1 MKRVIPLILI
11 LSMLFAGCHTTK
23 PLDEER
29 LTTPAPNATSAPAA
43 TPGQAEETYILLSKH
58 GITVDGKDAVNDST
72 QAVYIANDII
82 YYEAGH
88 DFTYGEGTAE
98 DEHSAEEAAAHIV
111 VHITQPGTYRLS
123 GYHPAAQVA
132 VDLGED
138 AVSDPNAVVTLI
150 LDILDITCT
159 VAPAIIFYNVY
170 ECGDADNPTMDVDT
184 SAAGANIIIAGN
196 PNADGTKINE
206 VSGSHVAR
214 IYKSYTLSEDGS
226 EVIDSKKLHKYDAAF
241 YSKMSMNISA
251 EEGKG
256 KSILYINGDNE
267 GLDTEMHLT
276 INSGSIQITSGNDGI
291 NTNEDGVSVTT
302 INGGDL
308 QIWVQGG
315 TGEGDGI
322 DSNGWLVIN
331 GGSVKAYA
339 CATSGDSGIDADNGV
354 YINGGSV
361 VATGNMLDRIE
372 GNQTYAVFSF
382 AERQP
387 PSSGLY
393 RLKNEQGDTI
403 FAAEPANAFTNMVMS
418 SPELVPG
425 TYTLWLDDSQLGG
438 IAMENGM
445 GGHPGFGGGFFD
457 SVPRE
462 DFEGEFEPPE
472 DFDMQRVYPVPG
484 GVAGDPPPDDGF
496 NRKPPEHSDGFGGI
510 EPPEHSDG
518 FGGIEPPEYYEDDIM
533 PPPGGFFGEVSPESL
548 VGEFEIKEGANFFG
562 AVDIL
567 PVG

>member
-1 MKRVIPLILI
+1 MKRIIPYILI
-11 LSMLFAGCHTTK
+11 LSMLFTGCYTAK
-23 PLDEER
+23 PIDEER
-29 LTTPAPNATSAPAA
+29 LTTPAPSA
-43 TPGQAEETYILLSKH
+43 TPAPEAIPEQSDETSIFFTRH
-58 GITVDGKDAVNDST
+58 GITVDGAEVIGDSS
-72 QAVYIANDII
+72 QAVYIDSDIV

-111 VHITQPGTYRLS
+111 VHITKPGTYRLS

-150 LDILDITCT
+150 LDSLDITCT

-170 ECGDADNPTMDVDT
+170 ECADKDNPTMDADT
-184 SAAGANIIIAGN
+184 SAAGANVIIA
-196 PNADGTKINE
+196 DGSTNNII
-206 VSGSHVAR
+206 GSHVAR
-214 IYKSYTLSEDGS
+214 IYESVTLSEDGR
-226 EVIDSKKLHKYDAAF
+226 EVVDSKKLHKYDAAF
-241 YSKMSMNISA
+241 YSKMSMNIS
-251 EEGKG
+251 GSG
-256 KSILYINGDNE
+256 TLSILGDNE
-267 GLDTEMHLT
+267 GLGSEMHLT
-276 INSGSIQITSGNDGI
+276 INSGDIWITSGNDGI

-302 INGGDL
+302 INGGTL
-308 QIWVQGG
+308 NIRVSGE

-331 GGSVKAYA
+331 DGSVLAMS
-339 CATSGDSGIDADNGV
+339 CASSMDSGIDADNGV

-372 GNQTYAVFSF
+372 GSQTYAVFSF
-382 AERQP
+382 AQSHP
-387 PSSGLY
+387 NSSYIL
-393 RLKNEQGDTI
+393 RDSQGNAVFD
-403 FAAEPANAFTNMVMS
+403 AAIYNSFSNMILS

-425 TYTLWLDDSQLGG
+425 TYSFWLNDSQLGG
-438 IAMENGM
+438 IAMEGGM
-445 GGHPGFGGGFFD
+445 GGRPGFGSGFFD
-457 SVPRE
+457 SVPK
-462 DFEGEFEPPE
+462 DSEGEPIRPE
-472 DFDMQRVYPVPG
+472 DFDVHVYPVPG
-484 GVAGDPPPDDGF
+484 GVAGDPPPEDGF
-496 NRKPPEHSDGFGGI
+496 NRKPPEHSDGFNGL
-510 EPPEHSDG
+510 
-518 FGGIEPPEYYEDDIM
+518 EPPEYYEDDIM